1 MLSGVMS
8 AAKKVLEEAL
18 ALPADERRRIAK
30 LLLESVPQ
38 ASTETTEAVEDAWVA
53 EAIRRADEVEYATLM
68 AVIDEVP
75 TVLALSCSSRH
86 PSQWMDRCS
95 DADDE

>member
-38 ASTETTEAVEDAWVA
+38 ASTETAEAIEDAWVA
-53 EAIRRADEVEYATLM
+53 EAVRRADEVERGDA
-68 AVIDEVP
+68 EV
-75 TVLALSCSSRH
+75 LDGESALRRLEAKLRSGST
-86 PSQWMDRCS
+86 
-95 DADDE
+95 